1 MFDNHYMKEY
11 QYVSIIVYAKL
22 DKNKGLKRLVK
33 TKVPYA
39 ISQRH
44 HLLTNEL
51 ILEEMV
57 GYK

>member
-1 MFDNHYMKEY
+1 MKEY